1 MLARLY
7 ILFESVSARS
17 VPGHSPSFRKHS
29 FDILI
34 VSSESMYFN
43 HALELFQS
51 PLITGISTR
60 VPFNDLTSMWY
71 PYKSPDLE

>member
-1 MLARLY
+1 
-7 ILFESVSARS
+7 
-17 VPGHSPSFRKHS
+17 
-29 FDILI
+29 
-34 VSSESMYFN
+34 MYFN